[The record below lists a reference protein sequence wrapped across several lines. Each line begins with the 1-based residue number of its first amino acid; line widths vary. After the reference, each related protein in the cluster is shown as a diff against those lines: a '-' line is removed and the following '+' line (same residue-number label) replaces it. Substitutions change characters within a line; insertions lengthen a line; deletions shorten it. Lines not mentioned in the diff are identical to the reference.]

1 MVISRLQI
9 LTAAHCFDNKIIS
22 RITILTNLDEAIPI
36 NYSLPEK
43 DSENPR
49 NRGYPWYTIKEKKI
63 HERYEFQHPI
73 YDIAIITIDK
83 SSIYGDLEH
92 QKYLPKGISFKSAI
106 LQDENN
112 HPSSN

>member
-9 LTAAHCFDNKIIS
+9 LTAAHCFDNKIVS
-22 RITILTNLDEAIPI
+22 RITILTNLDH
-36 NYSLPEK
+36 SLPDK
-43 DSENPR
+43 DDENPR

-73 YDIAIITIDK
+73 FDIAIITIDE
-83 SSIYGDLEH
+83 STIYGDLAH

-106 LQDENN
+106 LQDENY